1 MEQFFADTLD
11 ILQTLSRDFVA
22 TFEDLPA
29 EALDWIPGDEMNSFC
44 VLVVHTTASARYWI
58 GDTALGE
65 SSNRNRDDEFRAKG
79 FSAAELKARFAALET
94 YARGAAERLTV
105 ADLAAMHT
113 ITNRDGEVRQVAVGW
128 ALMHALE
135 HTGLH
140 LGHAQITR
148 QLWQTR
154 R

>member
-1 MEQFFADTLD
+1 MEPFFVDYLD

-29 EALDWIPGDEMNSFC
+29 DALDWIPGAEMNSFGI
-44 VLVVHTTASARYWI
+44 LVVHTTASARFWI
-58 GDTALGE
+58 GDAALGE
-65 SSNRNRDDEFRAKG
+65 SSNRNRDDEFRAHG
-79 FSAAELKARFAALET
+79 LNGADLKARFDALES
-94 YARGAAERLTV
+94 YAQGAAERLSV
-105 ADLAAMHT
+105 ADLSA
-113 ITNRDGEVRQVAVGW
+113 IRSISNREGKVRQVTVGW
-128 ALMHALE
+128 ALLHALE

-148 QLWQTR
+148 QLWQR